1 MVTNLET
8 DRLAMIWLGVIPLFL
23 GSFGAAF
30 FLDPDRDTVS
40 QVENRRLAELPQP
53 SLETLTDGVYTQRI
67 EGYFADH
74 FPLRDSWVEMAFWL
88 KAHRGFGT
96 DRPRFYGVADEGLGG
111 LERGEPWM
119 VAAAEGHDDPGES
132 IALAAPEEAAP
143 LGVSLGG
150 TPIALADDAPAI
162 PSAKPLSSGHK
173 AHVRSGILIDNG
185 RAMQMSGGNESTA
198 QAYADAVNA
207 YHAAL
212 GARVTVH
219 ALVVPTAISF
229 YAPATYA
236 KRAEAERAAIRLV
249 ADRFAPGV
257 RYGDALATLQEHTD
271 EEIYFRTDH
280 HWTARGAYYA
290 YVAFC
295 RAAAIEALPLSR
307 FDLRTKTGFVGTLY
321 SVTQD
326 ASLREHP
333 EVVEYFVPP
342 IGYTAM
348 RYENGRREGGT
359 PAKFLEERSRGYGV
373 FLAGDH
379 PLLVA
384 RTDLHNGKRVLVVKN
399 SYGNPFAVFM
409 LPHFEEVYVV
419 DYRYFPGG
427 LLELIE
433 KAGITDLVFMNVSMT
448 AHSRFHRNRIVRIM
462 GRSSAA
468 VPAPPTS
475 APP

>member
-1 MVTNLET
+1 MENNLET
-8 DRLAMIWLGVIPLFL
+8 DRVAMLWLAVIPLML

-30 FLDPDRDTVS
+30 FLDRDRDTVS
-40 QVENRRLAELPQP
+40 LVENRRLAELPQY
-53 SLETLTDGVYTQRI
+53 SLETLTNGVYTQRI

-74 FPLRDSWVEMAFWL
+74 FPLRDGWVEIASWL
-88 KAHRGFGT
+88 KAHRGVGT
-96 DRPRFYGVADEGLGG
+96 DRPRFYGVVDAELGG
-111 LERGEPWM
+111 LERDEAWM
-119 VAAAEGHDDPGES
+119 VAAADGLEDTGEV
-132 IALAAPEEAAP
+132 IALAAAERADPPEVTGGDVPVALGDKAP
-143 LGVSLGG
+143 V
-150 TPIALADDAPAI
+150 IASTQP
-162 PSAKPLSSGHK
+162 PSSGSK

-185 RAMQMSGGNESTA
+185 RAMQMSGGNEKTA

-212 GARVTVH
+212 GGRVTVH

-229 YAPATYA
+229 YAPASYS

-249 ADRFAPGV
+249 AERFAPGV
-257 RYGDALATLQEHTD
+257 RYADALATLQEHTD
-271 EEIYFRTDH
+271 EDIYFRTDH

-307 FDLRTKTGFVGTLY
+307 FEVRTKTGFVGSLY
-321 SVTQD
+321 SFTQD

-342 IGYTAM
+342 VSYTAM

-359 PAKFLEERSRGYGV
+359 AAKFLEERSRGYGV

-379 PLLVA
+379 PLLA
-384 RTDLHNGKRVLVVKN
+384 GRTDVRNGKRVLVVKN

-427 LLELIE
+427 LLELID

-462 GRSSAA
+462 GRPPAA

-475 APP
+475 AAP